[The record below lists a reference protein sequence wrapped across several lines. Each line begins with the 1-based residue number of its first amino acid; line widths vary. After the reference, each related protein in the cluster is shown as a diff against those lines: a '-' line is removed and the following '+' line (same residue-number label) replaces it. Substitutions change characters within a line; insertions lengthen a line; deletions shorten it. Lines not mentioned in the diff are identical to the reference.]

1 MLQKGCKP
9 SFAIPPEKV
18 TAWPSAIPTSKAR
31 LGILDMRMFIE
42 QPEGMAGVTPTIL
55 GLASASSTSVFP
67 KTSWNRGGIPSV
79 LATKRSPVTGSNL
92 PGACHS
98 VACFSAGAKPFP
110 LIVWRCSILGPLR
123 SLMSR
128 NTLERFFMSW
138 PSIGPK

>member
-79 LATKRSPVTGSNL
+79 LATKRSPVTGSINTFL
-92 PGACHS
+92 NALELTGDIYYRIN
-98 VACFSAGAKPFP
+98 GRNI
-110 LIVWRCSILGPLR
+110 LIYE
-123 SLMSR
+123 
-128 NTLERFFMSW
+128 NE
-138 PSIGPK
+138 